1 MNKKPRADSKL
12 NTLPDEQQAAIFE
25 YLASHSPAD
34 CVQWLGQ
41 HRLATSRA
49 ALSVFRS
56 WYALRSQF
64 ARNESTVEFLAKK
77 AAEQRVLT
85 PEMRNETGQEFF
97 ADMALARRDTNGWVK
112 LQQAEVQRDR
122 LALDRQRFR
131 RQTCELFIQ
140 WFEDQRAKDV
150 LEGEWSNAEKIEQ
163 LGRQMF
169 GEDWRGTSVTL
180 DPKAPAAEGSK
191 TPS

>member
-1 MNKKPRADSKL
+1 
-12 NTLPDEQQAAIFE
+12 
-25 YLASHSPAD
+25 
-34 CVQWLGQ
+34 
-41 HRLATSRA
+41 
-49 ALSVFRS
+49 
-56 WYALRSQF
+56 
-64 ARNESTVEFLAKK
+64 
-77 AAEQRVLT
+77 
-85 PEMRNETGQEFF
+85 
-97 ADMALARRDTNGWVK
+97 VK
-112 LQQAEVQRDR
+112 LQWAEVQRGR

-169 GEDWRGTSVTL
+169 GEDWRETSVPL
-180 DPKAPAAEGSK
+180 DPQAPAAQGSK